1 MYNIPPLASPGL
13 KGYMEDLKE
22 KYEAMY
28 PNKRS
33 RSDVDDSHD
42 SISFKKQARIMELR
56 KLIEENERNI
66 IKWKAELASLGAAH
80 T

>member
-1 MYNIPPLASPGL
+1 
-13 KGYMEDLKE
+13 
-22 KYEAMY
+22 
-28 PNKRS
+28 
-33 RSDVDDSHD
+33 
-42 SISFKKQARIMELR
+42 MELR